1 MFVSLPRRLES
12 LLIAAFAGGVLAL
25 ACGGGNEGAQSTPSS
40 GRDGG
45 TSTERRDA
53 VPPGIELDTS
63 LETTYYSV
71 DGKTTESI
79 FSHIENNGP
88 TDGEG
93 KRGSGLTSVVWGYE
107 WQGGPETATC
117 PACNS
122 ECSIRNMT
130 VKAEMVVT
138 LPKHVDELSLPPD
151 IRANWEAYAE
161 SVAVHEQT
169 HVDIYENGA
178 GAIRARMLAIGAM
191 SDCDELELQIKRIWD
206 EEQANINQQ
215 QALFHQ
221 QEADRLAQ
229 QRTPIA
235 AQIDANRATID
246 SLRNQ
251 ISMLDAEIAGLRR
264 DIDELILEINA
275 IDQEIKAIN
284 DSNEPPADKQAKLV
298 ILVQQRNALQTRHN
312 EAVDEH
318 NGVLAQ
324 REPLANQRNALI
336 DETNELVDVFNWTR

>member
-1 MFVSLPRRLES
+1 MFVSLPRRPYL
-12 LLIAAFAGGVLAL
+12 LLIAAFTVGLLTL
-25 ACGGGNEGAQSTPSS
+25 ACGGGNEGAQSTPAS
-40 GRDGG
+40 GSDSER
-45 TSTERRDA
+45 STERRDA
-53 VPPGIELDTS
+53 SPPGIELDTS
-63 LETTYYSV
+63 LETTYYDV
-71 DGKTTESI
+71 AGKTTESI

-107 WQGGPETATC
+107 WQGGPEVATC
-117 PACNS
+117 PACDS
-122 ECSIRNMT
+122 ECSIRSMT

-138 LPKHVDELSLPPD
+138 LPKHVDEGSLPPD

-178 GAIRARMLAIGAM
+178 GKIRERMRAIGAM
-191 SDCDELELQIKRIWD
+191 SDCDELESEIKRIWD
-206 EEQANINQQ
+206 EEQASINQQ

-221 QEADRLAQ
+221 QEADRLEQ

-235 AQIDANRATID
+235 AQIDANRAAID
-246 SLRNQ
+246 SLQGQ
-251 ISMLDAEIAGLRR
+251 IRMLDTEIAGLRG
-264 DIDELILEINA
+264 DIDELILEING

-284 DSNEPPADKQAKLV
+284 DSDESPADKQAKLV
-298 ILVQQRNALQTRHN
+298 ILVQQRNALQARHN
-312 EAVDEH
+312 EAVDKH

-324 REPLANQRNALI
+324 REPLVNKRNALI